1 MSRFVATL
9 LGVAILC
16 TVVVFGLT
24 ALVYE
29 RSQARM
35 AAARA
40 AAGVY
45 TGTPMSMP
53 AMPAPYDGPGPVVRV
68 DVIGGMFETGFW
80 NALSDRYL
88 KETGV
93 HIQLMATGPKNVIAR
108 AFLSAEGGKGADLI
122 TMHACDT
129 IINLVADGYCV
140 DPQPWMRNDL
150 VIVGPAED
158 PAGIRGMTD
167 AAAALKKIADAHAA
181 FVVHSSLGAQE
192 VLRGILEEEG
202 INLDEKR
209 MTILFLDN
217 QRNVL
222 HIAAQQHA
230 YTMVGRIP
238 FMDGK
243 LQNEGL
249 VLMVSGDERL
259 RRPYVVAVANPERV
273 VGVHFEEAKKL
284 AAWMRSE
291 GTQGWIAGY
300 GKGQLDER
308 ALFFPVGGKQA
319 TTQPSLTANAAAD
332 SLR

>member
-9 LGVAILC
+9 LGLVVLC
-16 TVVVFGLT
+16 TALVFGVT
-24 ALVYE
+24 FFVYE
-29 RSQARM
+29 RSQAQM
-35 AAARA
+35 AEARTR
-40 AAGVY
+40 AGVY

-80 NALSDRYL
+80 SALSERYL

-93 HIQLMATGPKNVIAR
+93 HVTLMATGPKNVIAR
-108 AFLSAEGGKGADLI
+108 AFLSPENGKGADLI

-129 IINLVADGYCV
+129 IINLVADGYCSEAR
-140 DPQPWMRNDL
+140 PWMRNDL

-158 PAGIRGMTD
+158 PAGIRGMAD
-167 AAAALKKIADAHAA
+167 AAGALKKIAAAHAA

-209 MTILFLDN
+209 MTILFLEN

-238 FMDGK
+238 FLDGK

-259 RRPYVVAVANPERV
+259 RRPYMVALANPVRFPAAHV
-273 VGVHFEEAKKL
+273 AEARKL
-284 AAWMRSE
+284 AAWMESAE
-291 GTQGWIAGY
+291 TQAWIAGY

-308 ALFFPVGGKQA
+308 PLFFPVGKG
-319 TTQPSLTANAAAD
+319 SGAAGVAAG
-332 SLR
+332 R